1 MKTVI
6 VFCEGHSGRFLQSV
20 ILNHPVEIAS
30 FRISDYL
37 SSDLNGRDIILT
49 HNVNDILPSDCAFR
63 ILPTLNIY
71 NPIYNVFM
79 KKVLM
84 EEFPG
89 FDLAKWVNDPVFWYD
104 KCYYL
109 IRDYYNQIHNDIST
123 NTIKNVID
131 FDRITNTEYLKDL
144 LLQHFGLEFDNNRRA
159 LVKKYAELQL
169 QMDLTE
175 DSTQQMQ
182 DILAPITDHMLVQN
196 PWFWAYAV
204 FKFEHNNNLT
214 EQHRLWSVNN
224 FKVPQ
229 TRNDLIQ
236 YQFLK
241 QTKSNK

>member
-6 VFCEGHSGRFLQSV
+6 VFSEGHSGRFLQAV
-20 ILNHPVEIAS
+20 ILNCPVEVAS

-37 SSDLNGRDIILT
+37 GSSRSDLDIVLT
-49 HNVNDILPSDCAFR
+49 HNVNDISPSDYAFR

-79 KKVLM
+79 KKTLI

-89 FDLAKWVNDPVFWYD
+89 FDLAKWVDDPVFWYD

-109 IRDYYNQIHNDIST
+109 IQDYHSRIHNDIST
-123 NTIKNVID
+123 NTIQNVID
-131 FDRITNTEYLKDL
+131 FDRITNPDYLKDL
-144 LLQHFGLEFDNNRRA
+144 LWQHFGLEFDNNRCA
-159 LVKKYAELQL
+159 LVKKYSELQL
-169 QMDLTE
+169 QMDLAE
-175 DSTQQMQ
+175 DSIQQMQ

-214 EQHRLWSVNN
+214 EQHRLWSIDN

>member
-1 MKTVI
+1 
-6 VFCEGHSGRFLQSV
+6 
-20 ILNHPVEIAS
+20 
-30 FRISDYL
+30 
-37 SSDLNGRDIILT
+37 
-49 HNVNDILPSDCAFR
+49 
-63 ILPTLNIY
+63 
-71 NPIYNVFM
+71 
-79 KKVLM
+79 
-84 EEFPG
+84 
-89 FDLAKWVNDPVFWYD
+89 
-104 KCYYL
+104 
-109 IRDYYNQIHNDIST
+109 
-123 NTIKNVID
+123 
-131 FDRITNTEYLKDL
+131 
-144 LLQHFGLEFDNNRRA
+144 
-159 LVKKYAELQL
+159 VKKYAELQL